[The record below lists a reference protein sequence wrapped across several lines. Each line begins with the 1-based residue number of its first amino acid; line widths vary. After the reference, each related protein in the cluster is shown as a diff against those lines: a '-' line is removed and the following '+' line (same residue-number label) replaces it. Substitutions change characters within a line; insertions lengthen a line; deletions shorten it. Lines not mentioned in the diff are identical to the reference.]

1 MNENVTASKA
11 RGSALIPFLVFIIVY
26 LGAGIILD
34 RLGVDMAFYQFPS
47 PVAALI
53 GIVVAFVMF
62 KGSIDEKFT
71 IFAKGCGHENIL
83 NVLYLFIRRCI
94 CHGCKSNGRRRRN
107 SKSRIIGY
115 SR

>member
-53 GIVVAFVMF
+53 GIVVAFIMF
-62 KGSIDEKFT
+62 KGSIDVKFT

-83 NVLYLFIRRCI
+83 TMCFIYLFA
-94 CHGCKSNGRRRRN
+94 GAFASVAQAMGGVAATVNLG
-107 SKSRIIGY
+107 
-115 SR
+115 

>member
-53 GIVVAFVMF
+53 GIVVAFIMF
-62 KGSIDEKFT
+62 KGSIDES
-71 IFAKGCGHENIL
+71 L
-83 NVLYLFIRRCI
+83 LFSLRDAVMKISLQCALSI
-94 CHGCKSNGRRRRN
+94 
-107 SKSRIIGY
+107 Y
-115 SR
+115 SPVHLPRLQKQWAASTQQ

>member
-53 GIVVAFVMF
+53 GIVVAFIMLSDQF
-62 KGSIDEKFT
+62 SSLLKNK
-71 IFAKGCGHENIL
+71 
-83 NVLYLFIRRCI
+83 I
-94 CHGCKSNGRRRRN
+94 CLSLA
-107 SKSRIIGY
+107 
-115 SR
+115 